1 MNKTVIFFGTVIFF
15 IISWLVGTV
24 NNLHDDVDVSYGF
37 NEKSI
42 VAGDMKNYK
51 LDNSGNKILELSTF
65 SLDEK
70 KRLWSQSSLKE
81 EMIELFPDF
90 SEIKY
95 FIENRIE
102 DDGSFKN
109 ELLVHV
115 EHVQEN
121 YIGGGVTGTKAK
133 IMLSH
138 L

>member
-1 MNKTVIFFGTVIFF
+1 MSKTVIFFGIVVFF
-15 IISWLVGTV
+15 IISWLIGFVD
-24 NNLHDDVDVSYGF
+24 NLEDDVDVSYGF

-42 VAGDMKNYK
+42 VVGDIKDYK
-51 LDNSGNKILELSTF
+51 LDSSGNEILELSTF

-70 KRLWSQSSLKE
+70 KRLWSESSLKE

-109 ELLVHV
+109 ELLAHV
-115 EHVQEN
+115 EDVQEN
-121 YIGGGVTGTKAK
+121 YLGGGVTGRKAK
-133 IMLSH
+133 IMLSN